1 MKTINMNLKSEVTDS
16 IFGAFTALDTPDVMQ
31 HIQIVD
37 EGIPHQYPS
46 KLVDDSS
53 AVYCF
58 YYPESETFLK
68 IGKVSRNSNARYVY
82 QHYGFNA
89 RSTLAKSIIADKE
102 LNIND
107 SLSEDNI
114 KDWIFNNCQ
123 RIDIILDSSL
133 DVFTLDLIEMLL
145 HYKYKPKYEGFKS
158 LRAKNT
164 MELE

>member
-1 MKTINMNLKSEVTDS
+1 MYLKSEIKDTLS
-16 IFGAFTALDTPDVMQ
+16 ASFKALDTSDVMQ

-46 KLVDDSS
+46 KLVDNAS

-58 YYPESETFLK
+58 YYPKSETFLK

-89 RSTLAKSIIADKE
+89 KSTLAKSVIADKE
-102 LNIND
+102 LNVGD

-123 RIDIILDSSL
+123 RIDIVLDSSL

>member
-1 MKTINMNLKSEVTDS
+1 MNLKSEITDTLC
-16 IFGAFTALDTPDVMQ
+16 GAFKAVDTTNVMQ

-46 KLVDDSS
+46 KLVDNAS

-58 YYPESETFLK
+58 YYPELGTFLK

-102 LNIND
+102 LNIDD
-107 SLSEDNI
+107 SLSENNI

-123 RIDIILDSSL
+123 RIDIILDKSL
-133 DVFTLDLIEMLL
+133 DVFTLNLIEMLL
-145 HYKYKPKYEGFKS
+145 HYKYKPRYEGFKS
-158 LRAKNT
+158 LRAKDNGA
-164 MELE
+164 